1 MAVTTREKYDASVVT
16 RLVLV
21 HTAKEDTWR
30 LVTYCAVE
38 GVVRTR
44 TPELHEPDIMEIYRS
59 ESWIVNL
66 SVALLAS
73 W

>member
-1 MAVTTREKYDASVVT
+1 MAVTTREKDDASVVT

-21 HTAKEDTWR
+21 HTAKEAR
-30 LVTYCAVE
+30 YCAVE
-38 GVVRTR
+38 GVVRACS
-44 TPELHEPDIMEIYRS
+44 PALHEPDIMEISRS